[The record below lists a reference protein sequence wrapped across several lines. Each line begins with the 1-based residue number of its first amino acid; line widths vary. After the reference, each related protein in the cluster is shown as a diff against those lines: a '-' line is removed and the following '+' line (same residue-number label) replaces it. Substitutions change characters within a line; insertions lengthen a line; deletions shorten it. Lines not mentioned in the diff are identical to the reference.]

1 MRFIKVTGSFYALFQ
16 DYKKQWDVDPKSSDL
31 DISLA
36 ALNIEEPRSGVRPA
50 SSTQQSTIGC
60 ASCSI
65 FEEDE
70 DEPEHDDY

>member
-1 MRFIKVTGSFYALFQ
+1 MDS
-16 DYKKQWDVDPKSSDL
+16 KSADF

-36 ALNIEEPRSGVRPA
+36 ALNIEEPRSGVGPA
-50 SSTQQSTIGC
+50 SSTQQSTIGR